1 MARPSF
7 SALVAHGAKAPPR
20 VLLTAALV
28 ALAGTAPLGVVLQ
41 QVTGASVY
49 AVVIFMGAVQLLATY
64 RVAGSLDHD
73 RAGNGRDS
81 DRNRG

>member
-7 SALVAHGAKAPPR
+7 KMLVARGAKAQPR

-41 QVTGASVY
+41 QVTGASIY

-64 RVAGSLDHD
+64 RIAGAMDG
-73 RAGNGRDS
+73 APGNE
-81 DRNRG
+81 RGGDGNKG